1 MKEKGLFKLGLLAI
15 CGVFFFLILGP
26 GFALADEKDFYVVT
40 AEPKWTAKQGEAPV
54 VGRSGAKVTKIERY
68 AFIPGFIVVNKEDV
82 VNLHIHDVKGSKHII
97 EVPAFGVN
105 GVLITRGEEKTI
117 SFVAD
122 KTGTFK
128 VTCSN
133 HKDLTKEGPMEMYI
147 YVVDK
152 D

>member
-1 MKEKGLFKLGLLAI
+1 MKQKGLFKLGLLAI
-15 CGVFFFLILGP
+15 CGVFLFLTLGP
-26 GFALADEKDFYVVT
+26 GFALADEKDFYVLT
-40 AEPKWTAKQGEAPV
+40 IEPKWTAKKGEAPV
-54 VGRSGAKVTKIERY
+54 VGRSGAKVKKIERY
-68 AFIPGFIVVNKEDV
+68 GFHPAFIVVNKGDV
-82 VNLHIHDVKGSKHII
+82 VNLHIHDIKGSKHIVA
-97 EVPAFGVN
+97 VPAFGVE
-105 GVLITRGEEKTI
+105 GTLINRGEEKTI

>member
-15 CGVFFFLILGP
+15 CGVFLLLVLVP

-68 AFIPGFIVVNKEDV
+68 AFIPGFIVVNKDDV
-82 VNLHIHDVKGSKHII
+82 VNLHIHDVKGSKHIV

-147 YVVDK
+147 YVLDQ